1 MHTHDIDAGDIIFDP
16 TCGGGTTAI
25 ASERLGRKWITCD
38 TSRVALN
45 LTRKRIMTEVYDFY
59 KFQNPEEGLAG
70 GLMYKQV
77 ERLTPL
83 QQLQKPLWKKRNNL
97 S

>member
-1 MHTHDIDAGDIIFDP
+1 
-16 TCGGGTTAI
+16 
-25 ASERLGRKWITCD
+25 
-38 TSRVALN
+38 
-45 LTRKRIMTEVYDFY
+45 MTEVYDFY

-77 ERLTPL
+77 ERHSL
-83 QQLQKPLWKKRNNL
+83 QRLLKPLWKKRNNL